1 MDFKEL
7 AENRRSVKYFDED
20 KDVDLD
26 TIKKIINLATYSPSA
41 FNLQPW
47 SIIAVRSEEAKKR
60 LYKLADEQGK
70 ILKAS
75 TTLIMVG
82 DRTGFEEYN
91 PVWKRVEDKLG
102 SEKKEII
109 LKANRKLYG
118 ETEEKRIKFGE
129 LNTGLLAMSIMYSAS
144 YYGVDSHPVGGI
156 DAKGIK
162 EEFNI
167 EGNKHVVMLICLG
180 HFNEEKTMKPR
191 KHRKKFED
199 FVEVV

>member
-7 AENRRSVKYFDED
+7 AENRRSVKYFDKD

-75 TTLIMVG
+75 TTLIMIG

-162 EEFNI
+162 KEFNI

-180 HFNEEKTMKPR
+180 HFNEEKKLSPRKPR
-191 KHRKKFED
+191 KSFD
-199 FVEVV
+199 DIVNII

>member
-7 AENRRSVKYFDED
+7 AENRRSVKYFDKD
-20 KDVDLD
+20 KYVDLD

-75 TTLIMVG
+75 TTLIMIG

-180 HFNEEKTMKPR
+180 HFNKEKTMKPR

>member
-7 AENRRSVKYFDED
+7 AENRRSVKYFDKD

-60 LYKLADEQGK
+60 LYKLADEQSK

-75 TTLIMVG
+75 TTLIMIG

-199 FVEVV
+199 FVEIV

>member
-7 AENRRSVKYFDED
+7 AENRRSVKYFDKD
-20 KDVDLD
+20 KYVDLD

-75 TTLIMVG
+75 TTLIMIG

-102 SEKKEII
+102 REKKEII

-156 DAKGIK
+156 NAEGIK

-191 KHRKKFED
+191 KHRKKFDD

>member
-7 AENRRSVKYFDED
+7 AENRRSVKYFDKD
-20 KDVDLD
+20 KNVNLD

-75 TTLIMVG
+75 TTLIMIG

-144 YYGVDSHPVGGI
+144 YYGIDSHPVGGI
-156 DAKGIK
+156 DAEGIK

-191 KHRKKFED
+191 KPRKKFED

>member
-1 MDFKEL
+1 MNFKEV
-7 AENRRSVKYFDED
+7 AENRRSVKYFDKD
-20 KDVDLD
+20 KNVDLD
-26 TIKKIINLATYSPSA
+26 TVKKIINLATYSPSA

-47 SIIAVRSEEAKKR
+47 IIIAVRSKEAKKR

-75 TTLIMVG
+75 TILIMIG
-82 DRTGFEEYN
+82 DRTGYEEYN
-91 PVWKRVEDKLG
+91 PVWEGVAEKLG
-102 SEKKEII
+102 TEKKDKI

-118 ETEEKRIKFGE
+118 ETEEKQIKFGE

-162 EEFNI
+162 KEFNI

-180 HFNEEKTMKPR
+180 YFNEEKKMNPR

>member
-1 MDFKEL
+1 MNFKEL
-7 AENRRSVKYFDED
+7 AENRRSVKYFDKD

-26 TIKKIINLATYSPSA
+26 TIKKIINLASYSPSA

-47 SIIAVRSEEAKKR
+47 NIIAVRSKEAKEK
-60 LYKLADEQGK
+60 LYELTGKQGK

-75 TTLIMVG
+75 TTLIMIG
-82 DRTGFEEYN
+82 DRTGYEEYN
-91 PVWKRVEDKLG
+91 PEWKNVEEKLG
-102 SEKKEII
+102 NEKKEKI
-109 LKANRKLYG
+109 LQANRKLYG
-118 ETEEKRIKFGE
+118 DTEEKQIKFGE

-167 EGNKHVVMLICLG
+167 EDNKHVVMLICLG
-180 HFNEEKTMKPR
+180 YFNEEKKLSPRKPR
-191 KHRKKFED
+191 KSFD
-199 FVEVV
+199 TIVEII

>member
-7 AENRRSVKYFDED
+7 AENRRSVKYFDKD
-20 KDVDLD
+20 KNVNLD

-75 TTLIMVG
+75 TTLIMIG

-144 YYGVDSHPVGGI
+144 YYGIDSHPVGGI
-156 DAKGIK
+156 DAEGIK

-167 EGNKHVVMLICLG
+167 EGSKHVVMLICLG

-191 KHRKKFED
+191 KPRKKFED